1 MATHDSILV
10 WEIPGRLQSMGS
22 QRVRHNWALTHIV
35 SYLIILWAISF
46 ITLIPASAPLVVS
59 RSRNVYPLLLSE
71 DPNCRASLRSPS
83 QGLNGTSVFSKLSI
97 VVITIANSYLSYL
110 ERRYGNIFTY
120 NTVLNSQN
128 NSKMKC
134 CYFSHFT
141 DEETE
146 GRGYH
151 PLSLVLPSEKAAE
164 LTQSCTFCYITSETS
179 RTQNLQLRLDLLS
192 T

>member
-1 MATHDSILV
+1 
-10 WEIPGRLQSMGS
+10 MGS

-46 ITLIPASAPLVVS
+46 LTLIPASAPLVVS

-164 LTQSCTFCYITSETS
+164 LTQNCRFSY
-179 RTQNLQLRLDLLS
+179 L
-192 T
+192 